1 MRLHCTYGQNTPNSR
16 TAKAAHPRAGT
27 AGLSQRELARRAG
40 TVSQVVNQLESGAAH
55 ASAELLQR
63 IGDELGLDITV
74 GISIKRKRKN

>member
-1 MRLHCTYGQNTPNSR
+1 MARKQLTAEQRQRLVR
-16 TAKAAHPRAGT
+16 ERERL
-27 AGLSQRELARRAG
+27 GLSQRALARRAG

-74 GISIKRKRKN
+74 EILIKRKRRE